1 MAHSNISAKQA
12 LDWLTSGDAILI
24 DVREADEFS
33 AEHIAYAAS
42 MPLGAVAD
50 VLAGLELPKSRKI
63 IFQCLKGMRGQKAC
77 SLVGDDMLAGYDI
90 YNIEGGIN
98 AWKDADLPVV
108 SSSSS
113 ASVSN
118 DEIFR
123 QVQIIIGL
131 FILVCVFIGQRGFPE
146 AFTAAGVIGALLA
159 LAGVTGTCML
169 GIILRKM
176 PWNK

>member
-50 VLAGLELPKSRKI
+50 VLTGLELPKSRKI

-77 SLVGDDMLAGYDI
+77 SIVGDDMLAGYDI

-98 AWKDADLPVV
+98 AWKDAGLPVV
-108 SSSSS
+108 SASSS